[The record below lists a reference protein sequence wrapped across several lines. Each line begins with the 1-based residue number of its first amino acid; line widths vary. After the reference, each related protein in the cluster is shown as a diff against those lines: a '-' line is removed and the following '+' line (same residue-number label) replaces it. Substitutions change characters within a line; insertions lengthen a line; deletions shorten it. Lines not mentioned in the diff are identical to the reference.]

1 MSRDIDDLQ
10 LIDRVLAGEQN
21 VYAQL
26 VERYKSYAF
35 TIALK
40 VLGVRP
46 DAEEAAQDA
55 FIKAYHNLAKFN
67 REAKFS
73 TWLYRIVFNTAISFR
88 RARKVTFQDI
98 PESTA
103 AHGADTEKALEKSDK
118 KRFIQMALAR
128 LSEADR
134 VAITLFYLRELSL
147 EEIGNITGMPANTV
161 KVRIHRARL
170 RLAHEMKTILK
181 HEALLL

>member
-26 VERYKSYAF
+26 VERYKTYAF

-40 VLGVRP
+40 VVGERP

-55 FIKAYHNLAKFN
+55 FIKVYHNLAKFN

-73 TWLYRIVFNTAISFR
+73 TWLYRIVFNTAISHR
-88 RARKVTFQDI
+88 RGRKAKFQDI
-98 PESTA
+98 PESIA
-103 AHGADTEKALEKSDK
+103 AHGPDTEKTLEKGDK
-118 KRFIQMALAR
+118 KRFIQMGLAR

-134 VAITLFYLRELSL
+134 VAITLFYLKELSL
-147 EEIGNITGMPANTV
+147 EEIGEITGMPPNTV

-170 RLAHEMKTILK
+170 RLAGEMKNILK
-181 HEALLL
+181 HEALTL

>member
-1 MSRDIDDLQ
+1 
-10 LIDRVLAGEQN
+10 
-21 VYAQL
+21 
-26 VERYKSYAF
+26 
-35 TIALK
+35 
-40 VLGVRP
+40 
-46 DAEEAAQDA
+46 
-55 FIKAYHNLAKFN
+55 
-67 REAKFS
+67 
-73 TWLYRIVFNTAISFR
+73 VFNTAISFR